1 MLDTAYRQKKQA
13 ERPGNPLAAYVP
25 IQKIENGIVY
35 TTDHRFIKILEIV
48 PINFLLRS
56 AREQRNI
63 VYSFIS
69 YLKIAPV
76 KLQIKVITKRADM
89 NRHIETVRRERRRR
103 RTKAA
108 GCSRRTIE
116 AAQKAWIQRSH
127 CAQVFPHHGV

>member
-13 ERPGNPLAAYVP
+13 ERPGNPLAVYVP

-63 VYSFIS
+63 VSSFIS
-69 YLKIAPV
+69 YLKN
-76 KLQIKVITKRADM
+76 RAGQAA
-89 NRHIETVRRERRRR
+89 NQGHYETCGYEP
-103 RTKAA
+103 T
-108 GCSRRTIE
+108 
-116 AAQKAWIQRSH
+116 H
-127 CAQVFPHHGV
+127 